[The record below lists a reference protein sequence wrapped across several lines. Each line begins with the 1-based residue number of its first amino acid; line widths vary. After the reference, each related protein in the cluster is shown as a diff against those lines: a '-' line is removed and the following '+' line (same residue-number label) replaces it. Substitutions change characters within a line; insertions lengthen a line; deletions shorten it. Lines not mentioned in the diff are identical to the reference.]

1 MHLNAVQAKPN
12 KNKKVKIDLSDPNY
26 EIRWNA
32 NLVLKIITIGRKQWE
47 ECAQKHTIDQLRELE
62 DIENANEEAVLLE
75 EKKQQL

>member
-47 ECAQKHTIDQLRELE
+47 ECASKHTIDQLRELE

>member
-32 NLVLKIITIGRKQWE
+32 NLVLKIITIGRK
-47 ECAQKHTIDQLRELE
+47 
-62 DIENANEEAVLLE
+62 
-75 EKKQQL
+75 